1 MRGRSIR
8 GWIVAACFIAGVSA
22 HPPADDGRRVV
33 RVRAERFSF
42 TPSEIRVKPGE
53 EIEFRIK
60 SDDTDH
66 GFKIADTDIDIV
78 IPKRGQGETSVV
90 FAATKPGR
98 YEFTCTRLCGAGH
111 SYMRGVIVVKPDSG
125 PDTGARR

>member
-1 MRGRSIR
+1 ML
-8 GWIVAACFIAGVSA
+8 AALLISSVSA

-33 RVRAERFSF
+33 RVRAERFSY
-42 TPSEIRVKPGE
+42 TPSEIQVKSGE

-66 GFKIADTDIDIV
+66 GFKIDGTDIDIV

-98 YEFTCTRLCGAGH
+98 YEFACTRLCGAGH
-111 SYMRGVIVVKPDSG
+111 SYMRGVIVVKQDSG
-125 PDTGARR
+125 NEMGAHR